1 MSAEGRVGD
10 AGRSSKKRRGGGGV
24 ATGQIPGGLKKSSAL
39 LFGAQL
45 VSNAGFFVAVLILA
59 RALPPPGRGTTAFV
73 IVSAMV
79 LARVCSLGV
88 TEAIPVFA
96 ARRPSA
102 RATLLVTQLLFVT
115 AAATTAALLVSQ
127 GLRLLDELPAGL
139 TASDVTVLAVGTIVQ
154 AVVDAANAY
163 LAGCGRFAQRARITM
178 TIPWLYALLLAAVSF
193 GVGLDATEAAALWV
207 VSQIV
212 RGALLTAAAARGQ
225 SLVGPDLGLIVE
237 SVSFGLRTWL
247 GSLSAFLNAR
257 IDQLIIGL
265 IANNAVL
272 GFYAVAVN
280 VAETLLYLPDAAAVV
295 LLPSLATDTEET
307 RTRRTLASFRV
318 LALVTVSG
326 IAAAAIVGA
335 PLIPVIFGPSF
346 APSTVP
352 FLLLLPGALGFV
364 ALRVFGSALIASSRP
379 GRSSLGALIALVIEV
394 ALDLALIP
402 VLGASGAALA
412 ASTAFIAGGAVAATV
427 YRRHSRF
434 AWSALLPGR
443 EDVDVLIAALVGL
456 SRAAR
461 ASLSARDRSHAR
473 PTHDHAGTQPV
484 RSRARGLAKAAIV
497 AAQVAGW
504 QARGRPA
511 TRGLRILY
519 YHRISAE
526 HDELAVS
533 PGSFRRQLALVAESD
548 QRLIDLYAWA
558 ADPASSG
565 DDGIALTFDD
575 GYRDFLVGAL
585 PLLME
590 RRWPAVVFVVTD
602 AAAGRIRFPWY
613 PSSHPALLSWDEMR
627 EIERHSRVRFEPH
640 TLTHP
645 VLSKVTEDEAW
656 REISGSKAALEDA
669 LGREARLFC
678 YPGGHFGRREAAL
691 VERAGFR
698 AAVGCEYGVNRP
710 PWVRFALRR
719 TTVDRYDG
727 ARIFAARLRGAAD
740 VAPIGRRLRGG
751 SPAR

>member
-1 MSAEGRVGD
+1 M
-10 AGRSSKKRRGGGGV
+10 
-24 ATGQIPGGLKKSSAL
+24 ATGQIPGGVTKSSTL

-45 VSNAGFFVAVLILA
+45 VSNAGFFVAVLLLA

-102 RATLLVTQLLFVT
+102 RATLLVTHLLFVT
-115 AAATTAALLVSQ
+115 ATATIAALLVSQ
-127 GLRLLDELPAGL
+127 GLLLLDELPAGL
-139 TASDVTVLAVGTIVQ
+139 TTSDVTVIAIGTVVQ
-154 AVVDAANAY
+154 AIVDAANAY
-163 LAGCGRFAQRARITM
+163 LAGCGRFAQRAQITM
-178 TIPWLYALLLAAVSF
+178 SIPWLYA
-193 GVGLDATEAAALWV
+193 TEAAGLWV

-225 SLVGPDLGLIVE
+225 PLVGPDLGLIVE
-237 SVSFGLRTWL
+237 SVAFGIRTWM
-247 GSLSAFLNAR
+247 GNLSAFLNAR

-265 IANNAVL
+265 IANNAIL

-280 VAETLLYLPDAAAVV
+280 VAEMLLYLPDAAAIV

-364 ALRVFGSALIASSRP
+364 ALRAFGSALIASSRP
-379 GRSSLGALIALVIEV
+379 GRSSLGAVTALAVEV
-394 ALDLALIP
+394 ALDFALIP
-402 VLGASGAALA
+402 LLGASGAAIA
-412 ASTAFIAGGAVAATV
+412 ASTAFIVGGALAAAA

-443 EDVDVLIAALVGL
+443 VDVDVLVAAVVGL
-456 SRAAR
+456 SRATR
-461 ASLSARDRSHAR
+461 ASLASRERPHAR
-473 PTHDHAGTQPV
+473 RAREHADAQPV

-504 QARGRPA
+504 QVRGKPA

-519 YHRISAE
+519 YHRISADR
-526 HDELAVS
+526 DELAVS
-533 PGSFRRQLALVAESD
+533 PESFLGQLALVAQSD
-548 QRLIDLYAWA
+548 QRVIDLYAWA
-558 ADPASSG
+558 ADPSSSG

-575 GYRDFLVGAL
+575 GYRDFRDGAL
-585 PLLME
+585 PLLVE
-590 RRWPAVVFVVTD
+590 RRWPAVVFVVAD
-602 AAAGRIRFPWY
+602 AAAGRFRFPWY
-613 PSSHPALLSWDEMR
+613 PSSHPELLSWADMR

-640 TLTHP
+640 TLTHL
-645 VLSKVTEDEAW
+645 VLSKATEDEAW
-656 REISGSKAALEDA
+656 REISGSKAAVEDA

-710 PWVRFALRR
+710 PWDRFALRR
-719 TTVDRYDG
+719 TAVDRYDG

-751 SPAR
+751 TFVR